1 MFAGHVG
8 AGLAI
13 ASAERRLNAGVF
25 VVAACWLDLVLWTLV
40 ALGIESATIPA
51 DYASRHFVLFEFPYS
66 HGLVASLGWSAFAAL
81 VVGPVTPAARRLRV
95 ALLVAF
101 AVWSHWGL
109 DALVHVAELPLAGPD
124 STRVG
129 LGLWRHMPVALGLE
143 SLLLIAGTALFVV
156 RARLGRGKS
165 IGIAAVAGATLLM
178 TIAGMTVA
186 PPPPSIFAMAA
197 SSLLTLA
204 IVCALVFG
212 FARPPRRTG
221 ASTAV

>member
-13 ASAERRLNAGVF
+13 ASAERRLNAGVY
-25 VVAACWLDLVLWTLV
+25 VLAACWLDFVLWALV

-51 DYASRHFVLFEFPYS
+51 DYASRHFVLFDFPYS
-66 HGLVASLGWSAFAAL
+66 HGLLASLGWSALAALVAAL
-81 VVGPVTPAARRLRV
+81 VVPAGQRVRV
-95 ALLVAF
+95 ALLVAV

-109 DALVHVAELPLAGPD
+109 DALVHVAELPVAGPD

-143 SLLLIAGTALFVV
+143 SLLLISGTALFVT
-156 RARLGRGKS
+156 RSRLGRGKA
-165 IGIAAVAGATLLM
+165 IGIAAVAGVTLLM
-178 TIAGMTVA
+178 TAAGMTLA
-186 PPPPSIFAMAA
+186 PPPPSIPAMAA

-204 IVCALVFG
+204 IVCALVFW
-212 FARPPRRTG
+212 FARP
-221 ASTAV
+221 ASRASVSAAT